1 MAAGR
6 TSAQGDAQA
15 AATAAAARQLLDDH
29 NSDDKHSE
37 LFGVT
42 ELCNAFDVTPRT
54 LRFYEDKGLLS
65 PRRINGTRVYSRR
78 DRARL
83 DWAARALSGAAQVWV
98 SPALRCQQTA
108 RSLGRKFHTRDA
120 LGPGGDVQ
128 ALLALAGWPERRT
141 PVLIVGHQPTLGAA
155 AAWLMA
161 GGHDADASGD
171 SADAALEAVMAG
183 APSWAIRKG
192 AVWWLRRRERA
203 GRVEVVLVAVRAPDE
218 P

>member
-6 TSAQGDAQA
+6 TSGQGDAQA

-83 DWAARALSGAAQVWV
+83 ALILRAKAIGSSLAEIKQYLDMYGQAGEGREQQ
-98 SPALRCQQTA
+98 LRYVLQRTDRVITELEQKRA
-108 RSLGRKFHTRDA
+108 HIESSLAELRIINSNVRQN
-120 LGPGGDVQ
+120 LGLPPLD
-128 ALLALAGWPERRT
+128 
-141 PVLIVGHQPTLGAA
+141 
-155 AAWLMA
+155 
-161 GGHDADASGD
+161 
-171 SADAALEAVMAG
+171 
-183 APSWAIRKG
+183 
-192 AVWWLRRRERA
+192 
-203 GRVEVVLVAVRAPDE
+203 
-218 P
+218 

>member
-1 MAAGR
+1 MALAVLLGGAVHAELGVGHDLQAPILDGLLALL
-6 TSAQGDAQA
+6 AQAELIGGGAQA
-15 AATAAAARQLLDDH
+15 AI
-29 NSDDKHSE
+29 
-37 LFGVT
+37 LFAGRPW
-42 ELCNAFDVTPRT
+42 LQ
-54 LRFYEDKGLLS
+54 G
-65 PRRINGTRVYSRR
+65 
-78 DRARL
+78 ARL
-83 DWAARALSGAAQVWV
+83 TVWELMQDGIDV
-98 SPALRCQQTA
+98 S
-108 RSLGRKFHTRDA
+108 
-120 LGPGGDVQ
+120 
-128 ALLALAGWPERRT
+128 
-141 PVLIVGHQPTLGAA
+141 LIADSA

>member
-83 DWAARALSGAAQVWV
+83 ALILRAKAIGSSLAEIKQYLDMYGQAGEGREQQ
-98 SPALRCQQTA
+98 LRYVLQRTDKVITELEQKRA
-108 RSLGRKFHTRDA
+108 HIESSLAELRIINSNVRQN
-120 LGPGGDVQ
+120 LGLPPLD
-128 ALLALAGWPERRT
+128 L
-141 PVLIVGHQPTLGAA
+141 
-155 AAWLMA
+155 
-161 GGHDADASGD
+161 D
-171 SADAALEAVMAG
+171 
-183 APSWAIRKG
+183 
-192 AVWWLRRRERA
+192 
-203 GRVEVVLVAVRAPDE
+203 
-218 P
+218 

>member
-83 DWAARALSGAAQVWV
+83 ALILRAKAIGSSLAEIKQYLDMYGQAGEGREQQ
-98 SPALRCQQTA
+98 LRYVLQRTDKVITELEQKRA
-108 RSLGRKFHTRDA
+108 HIESSLAELRIINDNVRKSLG
-120 LGPGGDVQ
+120 LPQG
-128 ALLALAGWPERRT
+128 T
-141 PVLIVGHQPTLGAA
+141 PA
-155 AAWLMA
+155 
-161 GGHDADASGD
+161 
-171 SADAALEAVMAG
+171 
-183 APSWAIRKG
+183 
-192 AVWWLRRRERA
+192 
-203 GRVEVVLVAVRAPDE
+203 
-218 P
+218 

>member
-6 TSAQGDAQA
+6 TSAQGEAQA

-83 DWAARALSGAAQVWV
+83 ALILRAKAIGSSLAEIKQYLDMYGQAGEGREQQ
-98 SPALRCQQTA
+98 LRYVLQRTDKVITELEQKRA
-108 RSLGRKFHTRDA
+108 HIESSLAELRIINSNVRQN
-120 LGPGGDVQ
+120 LGLPPLD
-128 ALLALAGWPERRT
+128 
-141 PVLIVGHQPTLGAA
+141 
-155 AAWLMA
+155 
-161 GGHDADASGD
+161 
-171 SADAALEAVMAG
+171 
-183 APSWAIRKG
+183 
-192 AVWWLRRRERA
+192 
-203 GRVEVVLVAVRAPDE
+203 
-218 P
+218 

>member
-78 DRARL
+78 DRARRIDANEAMAL
-83 DWAARALSGAAQVWV
+83 TRNRHVATPNSRSRKAPAVPTCANFTTLIAVMQAPTRVAEVGRMCAETALS
-98 SPALRCQQTA
+98 SS
-108 RSLGRKFHTRDA
+108 SLITSLEGRGGCTRN
-120 LGPGGDVQ
+120 LF
-128 ALLALAGWPERRT
+128 T
-141 PVLIVGHQPTLGAA
+141 
-155 AAWLMA
+155 
-161 GGHDADASGD
+161 
-171 SADAALEAVMAG
+171 
-183 APSWAIRKG
+183 
-192 AVWWLRRRERA
+192 
-203 GRVEVVLVAVRAPDE
+203 
-218 P
+218 

>member
-1 MAAGR
+1 MDLILWRHADAGNPLDDAALDLQRPLSPKG
-6 TSAQGDAQA
+6 AKH
-15 AATAAAARQLLDDH
+15 AARIAEWLQRALP
-29 NSDDKHSE
+29 E
-37 LFGVT
+37 
-42 ELCNAFDVTPRT
+42 R
-54 LRFYEDKGLLS
+54 
-65 PRRINGTRVYSRR
+65 TRVF
-78 DRARL
+78 
-83 DWAARALSGAAQVWV
+83 V

-108 RSLGRKFHTRDA
+108 RALGRKFHTRDA
-120 LGPGGDVQ
+120 LGPGGDVH

-161 GGHDADASGD
+161 GGHDADADGG
-171 SADAALEAVMAG
+171 SADAALEAAMAG
-183 APSWAIRKG
+183 APSWAMRKG

>member
-6 TSAQGDAQA
+6 TSGQGDAQA

-83 DWAARALSGAAQVWV
+83 ALILRAKAIGSSLAEIKQYLDMYGQAGEGREQQ
-98 SPALRCQQTA
+98 LRYVLQRTDKVITELEQKRA
-108 RSLGRKFHTRDA
+108 HIESSLAELRIINSNVRQN
-120 LGPGGDVQ
+120 LGLPPLD
-128 ALLALAGWPERRT
+128 
-141 PVLIVGHQPTLGAA
+141 
-155 AAWLMA
+155 
-161 GGHDADASGD
+161 
-171 SADAALEAVMAG
+171 
-183 APSWAIRKG
+183 
-192 AVWWLRRRERA
+192 
-203 GRVEVVLVAVRAPDE
+203 
-218 P
+218 